1 MVDCALRTRP
11 RFPEILTMSNP
22 KLTGIASALK
32 GKVSK
37 SSRLIIATEETSD
50 VQAGASVSVTG
61 KDSEGTIYEWIGTV
75 LLNDIRKKGLRVTM
89 TCSAGHRSSSMKKKE
104 AVEPGEMISVEVTV
118 TNANGD
124 HGTVSGIVDIE

>member
-1 MVDCALRTRP
+1 MP
-11 RFPEILTMSNP
+11 SP

-37 SSRLIIATEETSD
+37 SSRLVIATEETSD
-50 VQAGASVSVTG
+50 VHAGANVTVTG
-61 KDSEGTIYEWIGTV
+61 KDSEGTIYQWIGTV

-89 TCSAGHRSSSMKKKE
+89 TCSAGHKSSSMRKKD
-104 AVEPGEMISVEVTV
+104 AIDAGEMINVEVTV

-124 HGTVSGIVDIE
+124 HGTVSGVVDIE